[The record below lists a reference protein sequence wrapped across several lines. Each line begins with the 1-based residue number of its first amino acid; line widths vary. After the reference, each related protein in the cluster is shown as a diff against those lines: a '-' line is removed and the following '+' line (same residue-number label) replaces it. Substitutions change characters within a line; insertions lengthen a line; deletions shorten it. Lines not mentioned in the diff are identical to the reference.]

1 MKQIKTIMSLLSL
14 VSFRKHEMVSLILGN
29 SFLFFPRLS
38 RSLIVMMQATLKSKV
53 SSLHLQLLELI
64 NILAMSA
71 IACLGRSGGGA
82 GNRKGSLQ

>member
-1 MKQIKTIMSLLSL
+1 
-14 VSFRKHEMVSLILGN
+14 MVSPILGN
-29 SFLFFPRLS
+29 SFLFFSPRLS